1 MDGMPVHQGGASRGD
16 RVPANRGWVEVICGS
31 MFSGKSE
38 ELIRRLVRARIARQQ
53 VQAFKPAV
61 DDRYAKDHVVSHSGQ
76 RIPSVEIESAADIL
90 RLVQEDTR
98 VVAIDEAQFLG
109 LDLVA
114 AVEELADQGCRVI
127 VAGLDQ
133 DYRGRPFEPV
143 PQLMAIAESVTK
155 ATAVCM
161 VCGHQASRTQRLVD
175 TEDRV
180 LVGAGEA
187 YEARCRECWTPDPAK
202 AVPRER
208 AAALPG

>member
-1 MDGMPVHQGGASRGD
+1 MDGMPVHPGAAPRGD

-38 ELIRRLVRARIARQQ
+38 ELIRRLVRARIARQK

-61 DDRYAKDHVVSHSGQ
+61 DSRYAKDHVVSHSGQ

-98 VVAIDEAQFLG
+98 VIAIDEAQFLG

-114 AVEELADQGCRVI
+114 AVEELADRGCRVI

-133 DYRGRPFEPV
+133 DFRGRPFEPV

-161 VCGHQASRTQRLVD
+161 VCGHPASRTQRLVD
-175 TEDRV
+175 TDDRV

-202 AVPRER
+202 VVARER
-208 AAALPG
+208 AATLPG